1 VDERSERVR
10 DETSAGRPG
19 GIKDAGV
26 IFGADIRTTPVNIRT
41 RILIQTLSASIALT
55 LALGTVFFISVG
67 GIRKTVLA
75 NSDDLGDSAAGI
87 GAKALEV
94 QLTAKIDRIAQD
106 IALILDERLL
116 KIENHTR
123 TVADITGSIYTTRQ
137 GWSPKPLPRVR
148 VGDVP
153 PPEPYLYI
161 VPGVDYSRIRAEV
174 ELAGNISE
182 MLRQITVVDRGIA
195 TSTIGG
201 ESGYVIAMDVNPWP
215 SAEFDP
221 RTFGWYRGATAANGL
236 YWTDIY
242 EDHRGRG
249 PAVTCA
255 VPFYEQSGGRRIL
268 RGVARSTVMLS
279 DFSRVID
286 LAGLGRTGQL
296 FILDRGGTKIYASDG
311 AEITLDDNGN
321 IKGEH
326 FPESADPH
334 IRSLGLSMTL
344 GATGMTE
351 LEMDGLPVYVAYAPI
366 QTLGWSLGVAVSARE
381 VSASAM
387 LIENQIWRVTEH
399 TQAGI
404 DRYILILAGIIAALL
419 LLTLLG
425 VAFFSVRFTH
435 AITGPILALND
446 RVHEIAGGNLEREV
460 VIKTGDEL
468 EQLAVSFNMMTAQLR
483 RHIEEI
489 ARVTAERQRLNTELD
504 IATQIQVGMLSQN
517 FPPFPGRKN
526 EFDLYAVMHPAREVG
541 GDFYDFFFIDDDHFA
556 LVIADVSGKGIPA
569 ALFMATAKTIIK
581 NRLQSGEDPVLTLEI
596 VNRQLCDNNISY
608 MFVTVWLCV
617 LEITSGRLVYVNAG
631 HNPPLLKQGADGFSF
646 LVSPPDLPLA
656 SMDDTR
662 YHCRELTL
670 NHGDTL
676 FLYTDGIVE
685 AADTAGG
692 FYGKERFNAFLDT
705 NAAMP
710 LREMLPRLRADI
722 AAFCGGAEQ
731 SDDITMLAIR
741 ICGGA
746 PPRKTVTLKADIAC
760 LDELNA
766 FIGRELDSGGCP
778 EPVRGQIELAVEEV
792 FVNIAHYAYQNTGG
806 TVTVD
811 CRTEPVRENMTM
823 TVAFRDKGRAF
834 NPLEYPPPDIT
845 LPLEERQPGGLGLL
859 IVRKT
864 MDTIQY
870 RRENETNCLEFG
882 KSWRKEG

>member
-1 VDERSERVR
+1 M
-10 DETSAGRPG
+10 
-19 GIKDAGV
+19 
-26 IFGADIRTTPVNIRT
+26 NIRT

-55 LALGTVFFISVG
+55 LVLGTVFFISVE
-67 GIRKTVLA
+67 GIRETVLS

-94 QLTAKIDRIAQD
+94 QLTGKIDRIAQD
-106 IALILDERLL
+106 VALILDERLL

-123 TVADITGSIYTTRQ
+123 TVADITGSFYTNRQ
-137 GWSPKPLPRVR
+137 GWSPKSLPRVR
-148 VGDVP
+148 VGDIP

-221 RTFGWYRGATAANGL
+221 RTFGWYRGAMAANGL
-236 YWTDIY
+236 YWTDVY
-242 EDHRGRG
+242 EDQRGRG
-249 PAVTCA
+249 PAVACA
-255 VPFYEQSGGRRIL
+255 VPFYEQSAGRRIL

-311 AEITLDDNGN
+311 AEITLDEDGN
-321 IKGEH
+321 IKGEN
-326 FPESADPH
+326 FPESSDSH
-334 IRSLGLSMTL
+334 LRSLGLSMTL

-381 VSASAM
+381 VSASTM
-387 LIENQIWRVTEH
+387 LIENQIWRATEH
-399 TQAGI
+399 TQAYI

-425 VAFFSVRFTH
+425 VAFFSVQFTH

-468 EQLAVSFNMMTAQLR
+468 EQLAVSFNMMTSQLR

-489 ARVTAERQRLNTELD
+489 ARVTAERQRFNTELD

-526 EFDLYAVMHPAREVG
+526 EFDLYAQMHPAREVG

-569 ALFMATAKTIIK
+569 ALFMATTKTIIK
-581 NRLQSGEDPVLTLEI
+581 NRLQSGEDPALVLEI
-596 VNRQLCDNNISY
+596 VNRQLCDNNITY
-608 MFVTVWLCV
+608 MFVTVWLCI
-617 LEITSGRLVYVNAG
+617 LEVTSGRLVYVNAG
-631 HNPPLLKQGADGFSF
+631 HNPPLLKQGTGGFSF

-656 SMDDTR
+656 AMDDTI
-662 YHCRELTL
+662 YYCRELRL

-685 AADTAGG
+685 AADAAGE
-692 FYGKERFNAFLDT
+692 FYGKERFNVFLDT
-705 NAAMP
+705 HAAMT
-710 LREMLPRLRADI
+710 LREMLPCLRADI
-722 AAFCGGAEQ
+722 AAFCGEVEQ

-741 ICGGA
+741 ISGTAASSG
-746 PPRKTVTLKADIAC
+746 KSITLKADIAC

-766 FIGRELDSGGCP
+766 FIGKELDNGGCP
-778 EPVRGQIELAVEEV
+778 APVRGQIELAVEEV
-792 FVNIAHYAYQNTGG
+792 FVNIAHYAYQDTGG
-806 TVTVD
+806 EVTVD
-811 CRTEPVRENMTM
+811 CCVKPVQGNMTM
-823 TVAFRDKGRAF
+823 TFAFHDSGRAF

-870 RRENETNCLEFG
+870 RREKGMNCLEFS
-882 KSWRKEG
+882 KSWRKEEQ